1 MVSVLLALGCAG
13 AGAEKADT
21 SAAELDTAA
30 SVDTAE
36 TGQPPDTGDTGDT
49 AEPVDTASL
58 VDADAD
64 GYTIGEGDCDDT
76 LPHVYPGAPDYCDG
90 LDQDCDGEPI
100 PDGSCGAAADATAM
114 WTWSMVSHRD
124 SQGGVLYDLGDVD
137 GDGLHDLVG
146 DLDHGSNTSG
156 VFFGAT
162 LVTLAPV
169 SDNPILQWQ
178 AGGSGSSFAWPAAD
192 QDGDGFDDVLVQS
205 EGNDGMSTG
214 ALYLFYGSPEGF
226 PYVEQPQYE
235 VADVQWTAPTA
246 AYFRPGPSVGEF
258 TGDDRP
264 DNVVSLAT
272 AWDHEWS
279 WVVVEGGPRAS
290 GEFQLS
296 DLPPVT
302 IDEEVWSHPV
312 AVGDLD
318 GDGFDEVTAWCGW
331 ETQPMWLELALVEG
345 EDLRSG
351 SAFSDVAHKIW
362 VAADVATYIEPGP
375 ALDGRAPDL
384 DGDGL
389 AELVVGVAYDDDTA
403 DLMMVAGGVP
413 DGAVNDRVHSRIT
426 RGSNWAPID
435 YFWVDDLDGDAVPDL
450 MLNTT
455 CVVRAST
462 LAEPG
467 VHEHDEA
474 SGPCLGNGYA
484 LAVADMTGDGLP
496 EWVFGDPYYGYGRT
510 LILAGFEIPWDDPS
524 KW

>member
-21 SAAELDTAA
+21 SAAEVDTAA

-114 WTWSMVSHRD
+114 WTWSMEENSE
-124 SQGGVLYDLGDVD
+124 SSGGLGYHLGDVD
-137 GDGLHDLVG
+137 GDGLADVLG
-146 DLDHGSNTSG
+146 QSRQEAWTGG
-156 VFFGAT
+156 VFFGSQLAT
-162 LVTLAPV
+162 LPAVSPVPAFQWAPGRWYG
-169 SDNPILQWQ
+169 PYP
-178 AGGSGSSFAWPAAD
+178 WPAGD
-192 QDGDGFDDVLVQS
+192 SDGDGFDDVLARNY
-205 EGNDGMSTG
+205 GHDGMDTG
-214 ALYLFYGSPEGF
+214 ALLLFYGSDDGF
-226 PYVEQPQYE
+226 PYVGEPQDTA
-235 VADVQWTAPTA
+235 ADLTWLAPSA
-246 AYFRPGPSVGEF
+246 AYFSPQPSLGEF

-264 DNVVSLAT
+264 DNVVLLAT

-318 GDGFDEVTAWCGW
+318 GDGFDEVTAYLGW
-331 ETQPMWLELALVEG
+331 EADPTMRKLALLEG

-351 SAFSDVAHKIW
+351 AALSTLTHRIW
-362 VAADVATYIEPGP
+362 VEAEGMAYVNPGP

-389 AELVVGVAYDDDTA
+389 AELMVGVTYEDQTS

-474 SGPCLGNGYA
+474 SGPCLGNVYP

-496 EWVFGDPYYGYGRT
+496 EWVSYDPYSGWERT
-510 LILAGFEIPWDDPS
+510 LITEGFEIPWDDPS